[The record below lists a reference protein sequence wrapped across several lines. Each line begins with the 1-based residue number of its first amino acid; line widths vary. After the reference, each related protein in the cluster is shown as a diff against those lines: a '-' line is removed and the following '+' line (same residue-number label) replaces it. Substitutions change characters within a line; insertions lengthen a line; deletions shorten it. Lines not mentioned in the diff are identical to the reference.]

1 MKVGVRMTKPSNDLA
16 RVERRWRRLHL
27 LRTQRRTPW
36 TRWVWVFLLMV
47 ASAAATW
54 LFLTQGF

>member
-1 MKVGVRMTKPSNDLA
+1 MTKPSNDLA

>member
-1 MKVGVRMTKPSNDLA
+1 MAKPSDDLA
-16 RVERRWRRLHL
+16 RAERRWRRLHL

-36 TRWVWVFLLMV
+36 TRWLWLVLVMA

-54 LFLTQGF
+54 LFLTEGL